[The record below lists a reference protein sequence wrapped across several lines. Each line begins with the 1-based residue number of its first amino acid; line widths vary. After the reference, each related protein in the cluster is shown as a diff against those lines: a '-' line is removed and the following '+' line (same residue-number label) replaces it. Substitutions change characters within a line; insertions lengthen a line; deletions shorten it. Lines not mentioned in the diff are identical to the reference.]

1 MKLQK
6 PATKDVLKFILIPL
20 LFLTVAMLGGM
31 RFAAE
36 SEELRFLKPQLI
48 ALILGAFV
56 MILFVRGGVIETS
69 QHIGERLG
77 LTDNLSGIIFLASLY
92 FATAQIFNLV
102 TPERGLFNF
111 CFNLFYFLIFLNNL
125 FLVFN
130 PVRLAK
136 SLSIVLGISFLLKY
150 LVLADLFAPSESWA
164 KYIFQ
169 KLIQTATLGALEF
182 DAFAPATGYLAFLA
196 LALYL
201 LGIWLIAP
209 RANRDEEI
217 LYKIL
222 LERHLFKPIERRR
235 LLAALA
241 EATQQEEEIVE
252 AEIIEEKS
260 VE

>member
-6 PATKDVLKFILIPL
+6 PATKDVVKFILVPV

-31 RFAAE
+31 RFATDT
-36 SEELRFLKPQLI
+36 EELRFIKPQLI

-56 MILFVRGGVIETS
+56 MILFVRGGVIEIG
-69 QHIGERLG
+69 QHLGERLG
-77 LTDNLSGIIFLASLY
+77 LTDNISGAIYLISLY
-92 FATAQIFNLV
+92 FATTQVFNLV

-130 PVRLAK
+130 PIRLAK

-182 DAFAPATGYLAFLA
+182 DAFAPATGYLAFIA
-196 LALYL
+196 LALYI
-201 LGIWLIAP
+201 LGIWIISP
-209 RANRDEEI
+209 RTNRDEEL
-217 LYKIL
+217 LYKVL
-222 LERHLFKPIERRR
+222 LERHTFKPIERRR

-241 EATQQEEEIVE
+241 EATVREEEIVE
-252 AEIIEEKS
+252 AEIIEEKTI
-260 VE
+260 E